1 MKEPSF
7 IEVVKVKDG
16 VFIDAQPHINRIFR
30 TTSLFFRKPLIVELT
45 DNMIPIDL
53 NKGLIKCRILYNS
66 EVISIEFE
74 PYKMRSIAS
83 LAIVE
88 DSTIDYSYKY
98 LNRDHINKLFA
109 RREECDDILIVK
121 NTLITDTSY
130 SNVVFK
136 DSEGKLYT
144 PSRTLLDGTKRQRLL
159 AKDIIQE
166 KEIHVND
173 IPSFVGLYVI
183 NAMIDIE
190 DNLFIGVDSILQV

>member
-45 DNMIPIDL
+45 DNMIPMDL
-53 NKGLIKCRILYNS
+53 NKGVIKCRIVYNS
-66 EVISIEFE
+66 QVISIEFE

-130 SNVVFK
+130 SNLVLK
-136 DSEGKLYT
+136 D
-144 PSRTLLDGTKRQRLL
+144 
-159 AKDIIQE
+159 
-166 KEIHVND
+166 
-173 IPSFVGLYVI
+173 
-183 NAMIDIE
+183 
-190 DNLFIGVDSILQV
+190 